1 MIHLQWDCIG
11 RENVWEKGAVM
22 VRIIDIQGI
31 GSTYQE
37 KLIAVGVHSTS
48 RLLQVGATRRGR
60 KDLSENT
67 GISEKLILEWV
78 NLADLVRIKGI
89 GEEYSDLLEEA
100 GVDTIRELRNRD
112 PNHLHRTLSDINERK
127 QLVRRLPS
135 LRQVANWVQQA
146 KAITPI
152 VKY

>member
-1 MIHLQWDCIG
+1 
-11 RENVWEKGAVM
+11 M
-22 VRIIDIQGI
+22 VRILDIEGI
-31 GSTYQE
+31 GPTYQE
-37 KLIAVGVHSTS
+37 KLIDVGVRSTA

-100 GVDTIRELRNRD
+100 GVDTVKELRNRD
-112 PNHLHRTLSDINERK
+112 PQKLHQKLINVNEHK
-127 QLVRRLPS
+127 NLVRRLPS
-135 LRQVANWVQQA
+135 LRQVTSWIQQA
-146 KAITPI
+146 KTLAPI